1 MKKIITGACVAMLL
15 AAPVAAYA
23 ATDETPAM
31 TATVTSAQSMS
42 RQTSSEVN
50 VSGTWETERLTVGQ
64 SFTVTSVD
72 GGFKWNASFPFTL
85 DDGSQIGECTANEAT
100 LTCSVTTIPD
110 AYVNKKDVKGTW
122 WARARLQDAAVGTT
136 EGKISLNGE
145 VVKTLVWGDKDATG
159 VCSND
164 CSGPAHYEYAAPENL
179 KFGWTNSNGT
189 VGWGIKL
196 IVEPGTEYTVK
207 DFDTKL
213 NTDVKCAKSGTW
225 DPKTTAFI
233 TAIPVDANTIKFTA
247 PEGAKVCMV
256 YPPEQVR
263 IPDGQTSVTNHA
275 EVNGVKLEATATV
288 KANGGADGDGTAMT
302 NQKPSPVPTPDVNMP
317 TTAPA
322 PSPKPKP
329 KPSEKPQSDPTPAP
343 VETTPVP
350 VPSVSPSAPAPVEK
364 PQGAQGGTQG
374 NLAKT
379 GAAPSGLIGTGILV
393 VGGVALAVARY
404 KRR

>member
-1 MKKIITGACVAMLL
+1 MKKIIAAAAGVAMLV

-23 ATDETPAM
+23 ATDTTPAM

-64 SFTVTSVD
+64 SFTVASVD

-85 DDGSQIGECTANEAT
+85 DDGSQIGECTANETT
-100 LTCSVTTIPD
+100 LTCKVSVVPA
-110 AYVNKKDVKGTW
+110 AYVNKKDVKGAW

-145 VVKTLVWGDKDATG
+145 VIKTLVWGDKDATG

-164 CSGPAHYEYAAPENL
+164 CSGPAHYEYATPENL

-189 VGWGIKL
+189 VGWGIKF

-213 NTDVKCAKSGTW
+213 NTDVKCAKSPTW

-263 IPDGQTSVTNHA
+263 VPDGQTSVTNRA

-302 NQKPSPVPTPDVNMP
+302 TPTP
-317 TTAPA
+317 APV
-322 PSPKPKP
+322 PSPKP
-329 KPSEKPQSDPTPAP
+329 SDKPQSDPTPAP

-350 VPSVSPSAPAPVEK
+350 VPSVSPSTSPSAPAPVEK

-374 NLAKT
+374 KLAKT
-379 GAAPSGLIGTGILV
+379 GAMPVGLIGTGILV
-393 VGGVALAVARY
+393 AGGVALAVARY

>member
-1 MKKIITGACVAMLL
+1 MKKIITAVAGVGMLV
-15 AAPVAAYA
+15 AAPVAGYA
-23 ATDETPAM
+23 VGDTM

-64 SFTVTSVD
+64 SFTVASVD

-100 LTCSVTTIPD
+100 LTCKVTEVPA
-110 AYVNKKDVKGTW
+110 AYADKKDVKGTW

-159 VCSND
+159 KCSND
-164 CSGPAHYEYAAPENL
+164 CRGPAHYEYADPSNV
-179 KFGWTNSNGT
+179 KFGWTNANGT
-189 VGWGIKL
+189 VGWGIKF
-196 IVEPGTEYTVK
+196 IAEGGTEYTVK
-207 DFDTKL
+207 DFDTAL
-213 NTDVKCAKSGTW
+213 NTGVKCAKGATW
-225 DPKTTAFI
+225 DPNTTVFI
-233 TAIPVDANTIKFTA
+233 SAIQVDKNTIKFTA
-247 PEGAKVCMV
+247 PDDVEVCMV

-263 IPDGQTSVTNHA
+263 IPEGQTSVTNHA

-288 KANGGADGDGTAMT
+288 KANGGADGDGTTMT
-302 NQKPSPVPTPDVNMP
+302 KPEPSPVPTPDVSMP
-317 TTAPA
+317 TPA
-322 PSPKPKP
+322 PVPSP
-329 KPSEKPQSDPTPAP
+329 EPQSDPTPAP

-364 PQGAQGGTQG
+364 PHGAQGGTQG
-374 NLAKT
+374 KLAKT
-379 GAAPSGLIGTGILV
+379 GATPAGLIGTGILV
-393 VGGVALAVARY
+393 AGGVALAVARY

>member
-1 MKKIITGACVAMLL
+1 MKKIITAATGAAMLVV
-15 AAPVAAYA
+15 APVAAYA
-23 ATDETPAM
+23 TTDETAPM

-64 SFTVTSVD
+64 SFTVASVD

-85 DDGSQIGECTANEAT
+85 DDGSQIGECAANEAT
-100 LTCSVTTIPD
+100 LTCKVTTIPD
-110 AYVNKKDVKGTW
+110 AYANKKDVKGTW
-122 WARARLQDAAVGTT
+122 WARARLQDAAVGTN

-159 VCSND
+159 KCSND
-164 CSGPAHYEYAAPENL
+164 CSGPAHYEYATPENL

-189 VGWGIKL
+189 VGWGIKF
-196 IVEPGTEYTVK
+196 IVEPGTEYSVK
-207 DFDTKL
+207 DFDTRL
-213 NTDVKCAKSGTW
+213 NTNVKCAKSGTW

-233 TAIPVDANTIKFTA
+233 SAISVDANTIKFTA

-263 IPDGQTSVTNHA
+263 VPDGQTSVTNRA

-288 KANGGADGDGTAMT
+288 KANGGADGDGTTMT
-302 NQKPSPVPTPDVNMP
+302 KPKPSPVPTP
-317 TTAPA
+317 APV
-322 PSPKPKP
+322 PSP
-329 KPSEKPQSDPTPAP
+329 SDKPQSDPTPAP

-350 VPSVSPSAPAPVEK
+350 VPSTSPSAPAPVEK

-374 NLAKT
+374 KLAKT
-379 GAAPSGLIGTGILV
+379 GATPAGLIGTGILV
-393 VGGVALAVARY
+393 AGGAALAVARY

>member
-1 MKKIITGACVAMLL
+1 MKKIIAAAAGVAMLV

-23 ATDETPAM
+23 ATDTTPAM

-64 SFTVTSVD
+64 SFTVASVD

-85 DDGSQIGECTANEAT
+85 DDGSQIGECTANETT
-100 LTCSVTTIPD
+100 LTCKVSVVPA

-136 EGKISLNGE
+136 KGKISLNGE
-145 VVKTLVWGDKDATG
+145 VIKTIVWGDKDATG

-164 CSGPAHYEYAAPENL
+164 CSGPAHYEYATPENL

-189 VGWGIKL
+189 VGWGIKF

-207 DFDTKL
+207 DLDTKL

-233 TAIPVDANTIKFTA
+233 AAIPVDANTIKFTA

-263 IPDGQTSVTNHA
+263 VPDGQTSVTNHA

-302 NQKPSPVPTPDVNMP
+302 KPKPSPVPTPDVNMP
-317 TTAPA
+317 TSAPV

-329 KPSEKPQSDPTPAP
+329 SDKPQSDVTPAP
-343 VETTPVP
+343 VETTLVP

-374 NLAKT
+374 KLAKT
-379 GAAPSGLIGTGILV
+379 GATPAGLIGTGILV
-393 VGGVALAVARY
+393 AGGVVLAVARY

>member
-1 MKKIITGACVAMLL
+1 MKKIITAAAGVAMLV

-23 ATDETPAM
+23 ANDTM

-50 VSGTWETERLTVGQ
+50 VSGTWETERLAIGQ
-64 SFTVTSVD
+64 SFTVASVD

-100 LTCSVTTIPD
+100 LTCKVTTIPD

-145 VVKTLVWGDKDATG
+145 VVRTLIWGDKDATG
-159 VCSND
+159 KCSND
-164 CSGPAHYEYAAPENL
+164 CSGPVHYEYATPENL

-189 VGWGIKL
+189 VGWGIKF

-207 DFDTKL
+207 DADTNL
-213 NTDVKCAKSGTW
+213 NTDVKCAKSPTW
-225 DPKTTAFI
+225 DPQTTAFI
-233 TAIPVDANTIKFTA
+233 TAIQVDANTIKFSA

-263 IPDGQTSVTNHA
+263 VPDGQTSVTNHA

-288 KANGGADGDGTAMT
+288 KANGGADGDGTTMT
-302 NQKPSPVPTPDVNMP
+302 KPKPSPVPTPDVSMP
-317 TTAPA
+317 TPAPV
-322 PSPKPKP
+322 PSPKP
-329 KPSEKPQSDPTPAP
+329 SDKPQSDSTPAP

-374 NLAKT
+374 KLAKT
-379 GAAPSGLIGTGILV
+379 GAVPAGLIGTGILV
-393 VGGVALAVARY
+393 AGGVALAVARY

>member
-1 MKKIITGACVAMLL
+1 MKKITAAAAGVAMLV

-23 ATDETPAM
+23 ATDTTPAM

-64 SFTVTSVD
+64 SFTVVSVD

-85 DDGSQIGECTANEAT
+85 DDGSQIGECTANETT
-100 LTCSVTTIPD
+100 LTCKVSVVPA

-159 VCSND
+159 KCSND
-164 CSGPAHYEYAAPENL
+164 CFGPAHYEYASPENL
-179 KFGWTNSNGT
+179 KFGWTNANGT
-189 VGWGIKL
+189 VGWGIKF
-196 IVEPGTEYTVK
+196 IVEPGVEYTVK
-207 DFDTKL
+207 DLDTKL
-213 NTDVKCAKSGTW
+213 TTDVKCTEAPTW

-233 TAIPVDANTIKFTA
+233 TAIAVDANTIKFTA
-247 PEGAKVCMV
+247 PEGAEVCMV

-263 IPDGQTSVTNHA
+263 VPDGQTSVTNHA

-302 NQKPSPVPTPDVNMP
+302 NPVPTPDVSAP
-317 TTAPA
+317 SPA
-322 PSPKPKP
+322 PS
-329 KPSEKPQSDPTPAP
+329 SDKPQSDPTPAP

-374 NLAKT
+374 KLAKT
-379 GAAPSGLIGTGILV
+379 GAVPAGLIGTGILV
-393 VGGVALAVARY
+393 AGGVALAVARY

>member
-1 MKKIITGACVAMLL
+1 MKKIITAVAGVGMLV

-23 ATDETPAM
+23 DNDTM

-64 SFTVTSVD
+64 SFTVASVD

-100 LTCSVTTIPD
+100 LTCMVTTIPD

-164 CSGPAHYEYAAPENL
+164 CSGPAHYEYATPENL

-189 VGWGIKL
+189 VGWGIKF

-207 DFDTKL
+207 DFDTRL
-213 NTDVKCAKSGTW
+213 NADVKCAKSGTW

-233 TAIPVDANTIKFTA
+233 SAIQVDANTIKFTA

-263 IPDGQTSVTNHA
+263 VPDGQTSVTNHA

-302 NQKPSPVPTPDVNMP
+302 NPVPTPDVSAP
-317 TTAPA
+317 SPAPA
-322 PSPKPKP
+322 PSPEP
-329 KPSEKPQSDPTPAP
+329 KPSDKPQSDPTPAP

-350 VPSVSPSAPAPVEK
+350 VPSVSPSTPAPVEK

-374 NLAKT
+374 KLAKT
-379 GAAPSGLIGTGILV
+379 GATPAGLIGTGILV
-393 VGGVALAVARY
+393 AGGVALAVARY

>member
-1 MKKIITGACVAMLL
+1 MKKIITAAAAGVAMLV
-15 AAPVAAYA
+15 AAPVAACA
-23 ATDETPAM
+23 GSDTM
-31 TATVTSAQSMS
+31 TAAVTSAQSMS

-64 SFTVTSVD
+64 SFTVASVD

-100 LTCSVTTIPD
+100 LTCKVTTIPD
-110 AYVNKKDVKGTW
+110 AYANKKDVKGTW

-145 VVKTLVWGDKDATG
+145 VVRTLVWGDKDGTG
-159 VCSND
+159 KCSND
-164 CSGPAHYEYAAPENL
+164 CYRPAHYEYASPENL

-189 VGWGIKL
+189 VGWGIKF

-207 DFDTKL
+207 DFDTRL
-213 NTDVKCAKSGTW
+213 NTDVKCTESPTW
-225 DPKTTAFI
+225 DPKTTVFI

-247 PEGAKVCMV
+247 PEGAEVCMV

-263 IPDGQTSVTNHA
+263 VPDGQTSVTNHA

-288 KANGGADGDGTAMT
+288 KANGGADGDGTTMT
-302 NQKPSPVPTPDVNMP
+302 KPEPTPDVSMP
-317 TTAPA
+317 THAPV

-329 KPSEKPQSDPTPAP
+329 SDKPQSDPTPAPAP

-374 NLAKT
+374 KLAKT
-379 GAAPSGLIGTGILV
+379 GATPAGLIGTGILAA
-393 VGGVALAVARY
+393 GGVALAVARY

>member
-1 MKKIITGACVAMLL
+1 MKKIIAAVAGVGMLV

-23 ATDETPAM
+23 DNDTM

-64 SFTVTSVD
+64 QFTVASVD
-72 GGFKWNASFPFTL
+72 GRFKWNTSFPFTL

-100 LTCSVTTIPD
+100 LTCKVTTIPD
-110 AYVNKKDVKGTW
+110 AYANKKDMKGTW
-122 WARARLQDAAVGTT
+122 WARARLQDKAVGTT

-159 VCSND
+159 KCSND
-164 CSGPAHYEYAAPENL
+164 CFGPAHYEYASPENL
-179 KFGWTNSNGT
+179 KFGWTNANGT
-189 VGWGIKL
+189 VGWGIKF
-196 IVEPGTEYTVK
+196 IVEPGVEYTVK
-207 DFDTKL
+207 DLDTKL
-213 NTDVKCAKSGTW
+213 TTDVKCTEAPTW

-233 TAIPVDANTIKFTA
+233 TAIAVDANTIKFTA
-247 PEGAKVCMV
+247 PEGAEVCMV

-263 IPDGQTSVTNHA
+263 VPDGQTSVTNHA

-302 NQKPSPVPTPDVNMP
+302 NPEPTPDVSAP
-317 TTAPA
+317 SPAPA
-322 PSPKPKP
+322 PSPEP
-329 KPSEKPQSDPTPAP
+329 KPSDKPQSDPTPAP

-374 NLAKT
+374 KLAKT
-379 GAAPSGLIGTGILV
+379 GATPAGLIGTGILV
-393 VGGVALAVARY
+393 AGGVALAVARY

>member
-1 MKKIITGACVAMLL
+1 MKKIITAAAAAGVAMLI

-23 ATDETPAM
+23 VGDTM
-31 TATVTSAQSMS
+31 TATVTLAQSMS

-64 SFTVTSVD
+64 SFTVASVD

-100 LTCSVTTIPD
+100 LTCKVTEVPD
-110 AYVNKKDVKGTW
+110 AYVNKKNVEGSW

-145 VVKTLVWGDKDATG
+145 VVKTLVWGDKDGTG
-159 VCSND
+159 ECSND
-164 CSGPAHYEYAAPENL
+164 CSGPAHYEYATPENL

-189 VGWGIKL
+189 VGWGIKF

-207 DFDTKL
+207 DFDTHL
-213 NTDVKCAKSGTW
+213 NTDVKCSKSPTW

-233 TAIPVDANTIKFTA
+233 TAIVVDTNTIKFTA
-247 PEGAKVCMV
+247 PGGAKVCMV

-263 IPDGQTSVTNHA
+263 VPDGQTSVTNHA

-288 KANGGADGDGTAMT
+288 KANGGTEGDGTTMT
-302 NQKPSPVPTPDVNMP
+302 EPKPSPVPTPDVSMP
-317 TTAPA
+317 TPAPV
-322 PSPKPKP
+322 PSPKP
-329 KPSEKPQSDPTPAP
+329 SDKPQSDPTPSP

-364 PQGAQGGTQG
+364 PQGAQGGMQG
-374 NLAKT
+374 KLAKT
-379 GAAPSGLIGTGILV
+379 GATPAGLIGTGILV
-393 VGGVALAVARY
+393 AGGVALAVARY

>member
-1 MKKIITGACVAMLL
+1 MKKIITAAAGVAMLV
-15 AAPVAAYA
+15 AAPVAACA
-23 ATDETPAM
+23 ATDTTPAM

-64 SFTVTSVD
+64 SFTVASVD

-85 DDGSQIGECTANEAT
+85 DDGSQIGECTANETT
-100 LTCSVTTIPD
+100 LTCKVSVVPA

-145 VVKTLVWGDKDATG
+145 VIKTLVWGDKDATG
-159 VCSND
+159 KCSND
-164 CSGPAHYEYAAPENL
+164 CFGPAHYEYASPENL
-179 KFGWTNSNGT
+179 KFGWTNANGT
-189 VGWGIKL
+189 VGWGIKF
-196 IVEPGTEYTVK
+196 IVEPGVEYTVK
-207 DFDTKL
+207 DLDTKL
-213 NTDVKCAKSGTW
+213 TTDVKCTEAPTW

-233 TAIPVDANTIKFTA
+233 TAIAVDANTIKFTA
-247 PEGAKVCMV
+247 PEGAEVCMV

-263 IPDGQTSVTNHA
+263 VPDGQTSVTNRA

-288 KANGGADGDGTAMT
+288 KANGGADGDGTTMT
-302 NQKPSPVPTPDVNMP
+302 KPTPDVSMP
-317 TTAPA
+317 T
-322 PSPKPKP
+322 PSPKP
-329 KPSEKPQSDPTPAP
+329 SDKPQSDPTPAP

-374 NLAKT
+374 KLAKT
-379 GAAPSGLIGTGILV
+379 GAMPAGLIGTGILV
-393 VGGVALAVARY
+393 AGGVVLAVARY

>member
-1 MKKIITGACVAMLL
+1 MKKIITAVAGVGMLV

-23 ATDETPAM
+23 ANDTM

-50 VSGTWETERLTVGQ
+50 VSGTWETERLAVGQ
-64 SFTVTSVD
+64 SFTVASVD

-85 DDGSQIGECTANEAT
+85 DDGSQIGDCTANEAT
-100 LTCSVTTIPD
+100 LTCKVTTIPD

-145 VVKTLVWGDKDATG
+145 VVRTLVWGDKDATG

-164 CSGPAHYEYAAPENL
+164 CSGPAHYEYATPENL

-189 VGWGIKL
+189 VGWGIKF
-196 IVEPGTEYTVK
+196 IVEPGTQYTVK
-207 DFDTKL
+207 DADTKL
-213 NTDVKCAKSGTW
+213 NTDVKCAKSPTW

-233 TAIPVDANTIKFTA
+233 TAIAVDANTIKFTA

-263 IPDGQTSVTNHA
+263 VPDGQTSVTNHA

-288 KANGGADGDGTAMT
+288 KANGGADGDGTTMT
-302 NQKPSPVPTPDVNMP
+302 KPEPEPSPVPTPAP
-317 TTAPA
+317 T
-322 PSPKPKP
+322 PSPE
-329 KPSEKPQSDPTPAP
+329 PSDKPQSDPTPAP

-350 VPSVSPSAPAPVEK
+350 VPSAPAPVEK

-374 NLAKT
+374 KLAKT
-379 GAAPSGLIGTGILV
+379 GATPAGLIGTGILV
-393 VGGVALAVARY
+393 AGGVALAVARY

>member
-1 MKKIITGACVAMLL
+1 MKKIIAAAAGVAMLV

-23 ATDETPAM
+23 ATDTTPAM

-64 SFTVTSVD
+64 SFTVASVD

-85 DDGSQIGECTANEAT
+85 DDGSQIGECTANETT
-100 LTCSVTTIPD
+100 LTCKVSVVPA

-145 VVKTLVWGDKDATG
+145 VIKTLVWGDKDATG

-164 CSGPAHYEYAAPENL
+164 CSGPAHYEYATPENL

-189 VGWGIKL
+189 VGWGIKF

-207 DFDTKL
+207 DLDTKL

-263 IPDGQTSVTNHA
+263 VPDGQTSVINHA

-302 NQKPSPVPTPDVNMP
+302 KPKPSPVPTPDVNMP
-317 TTAPA
+317 TPAPV

-329 KPSEKPQSDPTPAP
+329 SDKPQSDVTPAP
-343 VETTPVP
+343 VETTLVP

-374 NLAKT
+374 KLAKT
-379 GAAPSGLIGTGILV
+379 GATPVGLIGTGILV
-393 VGGVALAVARY
+393 AGGVVLAVARY

>member
-1 MKKIITGACVAMLL
+1 MKKIITAVAGVGMLV

-23 ATDETPAM
+23 ANDTM

-64 SFTVTSVD
+64 SFTVASVD

-100 LTCSVTTIPD
+100 LTCKVTTIPD
-110 AYVNKKDVKGTW
+110 AYVNKKGVKGTW
-122 WARARLQDAAVGTT
+122 WARARLQDAAVGTN

-159 VCSND
+159 KCSND
-164 CSGPAHYEYAAPENL
+164 CLGPAHYEYADPSNV
-179 KFGWTNSNGT
+179 KFGWTNANGT
-189 VGWGIKL
+189 VGWGIKF
-196 IVEPGTEYTVK
+196 IAEGANEYVVK
-207 DFDTKL
+207 DFDTAL
-213 NTDVKCAKSGTW
+213 GTDVKCTKGATW
-225 DPKTTAFI
+225 DPNTTVFI
-233 TAIPVDANTIKFTA
+233 SAIQVDKNTIKFTA
-247 PEGAKVCMV
+247 PDDVEVCMV
-256 YPPEQVR
+256 YPPEQMR
-263 IPDGQTSVTNHA
+263 IPEGQTSVTNHA

-288 KANGGADGDGTAMT
+288 KANGGADGDGTVAPE
-302 NQKPSPVPTPDVNMP
+302 PSPVPTPDVSMA
-317 TTAPA
+317 TPA
-322 PSPKPKP
+322 PVPSPT
-329 KPSEKPQSDPTPAP
+329 PQSDPAPAP

-364 PQGAQGGTQG
+364 PRGTQGGTQG
-374 NLAKT
+374 KLAKT
-379 GAAPSGLIGTGILV
+379 GATPAGLIGTGILV
-393 VGGVALAVARY
+393 AGGVALAVARY

>member
-1 MKKIITGACVAMLL
+1 MKKIITAATGVVMLA

-23 ATDETPAM
+23 ADDTM

-64 SFTVTSVD
+64 SFTVASVD

-85 DDGSQIGECTANEAT
+85 DDGSQIGECTANETT
-100 LTCSVTTIPD
+100 LTCKVTEVPA
-110 AYVNKKDVKGTW
+110 AYADKKDVKGAW

-136 EGKISLNGE
+136 EGKISLNGK
-145 VVKTLVWGDKDATG
+145 VVRTLVWGDKDATG
-159 VCSND
+159 KCSND
-164 CSGPAHYEYAAPENL
+164 CLGPAHYEYASPENL
-179 KFGWTNSNGT
+179 KFGWTNANGT
-189 VGWGIKL
+189 VGWGIKF

-207 DFDTKL
+207 DFDTRL
-213 NTDVKCAKSGTW
+213 NTDVKCAEAPTW

-247 PEGAKVCMV
+247 PEGAEVCMV

-263 IPDGQTSVTNHA
+263 VPEGQTSVTNHA

-288 KANGGADGDGTAMT
+288 KANGGADGDGATMT
-302 NQKPSPVPTPDVNMP
+302 
-317 TTAPA
+317 
-322 PSPKPKP
+322 
-329 KPSEKPQSDPTPAP
+329 EPTPAP
-343 VETTPVP
+343 VPSPEPSDEPQSDSTPTPLETTPVP

-364 PQGAQGGTQG
+364 PHGTQGGTQG
-374 NLAKT
+374 KLAKT
-379 GAAPSGLIGTGILV
+379 GATSAGLIGTGILV
-393 VGGVALAVARY
+393 AGGVALAVACY

>member
-1 MKKIITGACVAMLL
+1 MKKIITATAGVAMLV

-23 ATDETPAM
+23 ANDTM

-50 VSGTWETERLTVGQ
+50 VSGTWETERLTIGQ
-64 SFTVTSVD
+64 SFTVASVD

-100 LTCSVTTIPD
+100 LTCKVTTIPD

-145 VVKTLVWGDKDATG
+145 VVRTLVWGDKDATG

-164 CSGPAHYEYAAPENL
+164 CSGPAHYEYATPENL

-189 VGWGIKL
+189 VGWGIKF
-196 IVEPGTEYTVK
+196 IVEPGTQYTVK
-207 DFDTKL
+207 DADTKL
-213 NTDVKCAKSGTW
+213 NTDVKCAKSPTW

-233 TAIPVDANTIKFTA
+233 TATAVDANTIKFTA

-263 IPDGQTSVTNHA
+263 VPDGQTSVTNHA

-302 NQKPSPVPTPDVNMP
+302 KPKPSPVPTPDVSMP
-317 TTAPA
+317 TPA
-322 PSPKPKP
+322 PVPSPEP
-329 KPSEKPQSDPTPAP
+329 KPSDKPQSDPTPAP

-350 VPSVSPSAPAPVEK
+350 VPSVSPSAPAPVKK
-364 PQGAQGGTQG
+364 PQGAQGK
-374 NLAKT
+374 LAKT
-379 GAAPSGLIGTGILV
+379 GATPAGLIGTGILV
-393 VGGVALAVARY
+393 AGSVTLAVARY

>member
-1 MKKIITGACVAMLL
+1 MKKIITAAAGVAMLV

-23 ATDETPAM
+23 DNDTM

-64 SFTVTSVD
+64 SFTIASVD

-85 DDGSQIGECTANEAT
+85 DDGSQIGECTANEVT
-100 LTCSVTTIPD
+100 LTCKVTTIPD

-145 VVKTLVWGDKDATG
+145 VVRTLVWGDKDATG

-164 CSGPAHYEYAAPENL
+164 CSGPAHYEYATPENL

-189 VGWGIKL
+189 VGWGIKF

-213 NTDVKCAKSGTW
+213 NTDVKCAKSPTW
-225 DPKTTAFI
+225 DPQTTAFI
-233 TAIPVDANTIKFTA
+233 TAIAVDTNTIKFTA

-263 IPDGQTSVTNHA
+263 VPDGQTSVTNHA

-302 NQKPSPVPTPDVNMP
+302 NPVPTPDVS
-317 TTAPA
+317 A
-322 PSPKPKP
+322 PSPAPTPSPEP
-329 KPSEKPQSDPTPAP
+329 KPSDKPQSDPTPAP

-374 NLAKT
+374 KLAKT
-379 GAAPSGLIGTGILV
+379 GATPAGLIGTGILV
-393 VGGVALAVARY
+393 AGGVALAVARY

>member
-1 MKKIITGACVAMLL
+1 MKKIITAVAGVGMLV
-15 AAPVAAYA
+15 AAPVAAYG
-23 ATDETPAM
+23 ATDEAPSM

-64 SFTVTSVD
+64 SFTVASVD

-100 LTCSVTTIPD
+100 LTCKVTTIPD

-122 WARARLQDAAVGTT
+122 WARARLQDKAVGTN

-145 VVKTLVWGDKDATG
+145 VVRTLVWGDKDATG

-164 CSGPAHYEYAAPENL
+164 CSGPAHYEYATPENL

-189 VGWGIKL
+189 VGWGIKF

-207 DFDTKL
+207 DFDTRL
-213 NTDVKCAKSGTW
+213 NTDVKCAKSPTW
-225 DPKTTAFI
+225 DPKTTVFI

-263 IPDGQTSVTNHA
+263 VPDGQTSVTNHA

-288 KANGGADGDGTAMT
+288 KASGGADGDGTTMT
-302 NQKPSPVPTPDVNMP
+302 KPEPSPVPTPDVSMP
-317 TTAPA
+317 TPTLV
-322 PSPKPKP
+322 PSPKP
-329 KPSEKPQSDPTPAP
+329 SDEPQSDPTPVP

-374 NLAKT
+374 KLAKT
-379 GAAPSGLIGTGILV
+379 GAAPAGLIGTGILV
-393 VGGVALAVARY
+393 AGGIALAVARY

>member
-1 MKKIITGACVAMLL
+1 MKKIITAVAGVGMLV

-23 ATDETPAM
+23 DNDTM

-64 SFTVTSVD
+64 QFTVASVD

-100 LTCSVTTIPD
+100 LTCKVTTIPD
-110 AYVNKKDVKGTW
+110 TYANKKDVKGTW
-122 WARARLQDAAVGTT
+122 WARARLQDKAVGTT

-145 VVKTLVWGDKDATG
+145 VVRTLVWGDKDATG

-164 CSGPAHYEYAAPENL
+164 CSGPAHYEYATPENL
-179 KFGWTNSNGT
+179 KFGWTNANGT
-189 VGWGIKL
+189 VGWGIKF

-207 DFDTKL
+207 DLDTKL

-225 DPKTTAFI
+225 DPKTTALI

-263 IPDGQTSVTNHA
+263 VPDGQTSVTNHA

-302 NQKPSPVPTPDVNMP
+302 NPEPSPVPTPDVSAP
-317 TTAPA
+317 SPAPA
-322 PSPKPKP
+322 PSPEP
-329 KPSEKPQSDPTPAP
+329 KPSDKPQSDPTPAP

-374 NLAKT
+374 KLAKT
-379 GAAPSGLIGTGILV
+379 GATPAGLIGTGILV
-393 VGGVALAVARY
+393 AGGVVLAVARY

>member
-1 MKKIITGACVAMLL
+1 MKKIITAVAGVGMLV

-23 ATDETPAM
+23 VGDTM

-42 RQTSSEVN
+42 RQISSEVN

-64 SFTVTSVD
+64 SFTVASVD

-85 DDGSQIGECTANEAT
+85 DDGSQIGECNANEAT
-100 LTCSVTTIPD
+100 LTCKVTTIPD

-122 WARARLQDAAVGTT
+122 WARARLQDAAIGTN

-159 VCSND
+159 KCSND
-164 CSGPAHYEYAAPENL
+164 CLGPAHYEYADPSNV
-179 KFGWTNSNGT
+179 KFGWTNANGT
-189 VGWGIKL
+189 VGWGIKF
-196 IVEPGTEYTVK
+196 IAEGANEYVVK
-207 DFDTKL
+207 DFDTAL
-213 NTDVKCAKSGTW
+213 GTDVKCAKGATW
-225 DPKTTAFI
+225 DPNTTVFI
-233 TAIPVDANTIKFTA
+233 SAIQVDKNTIKFTA
-247 PEGAKVCMV
+247 PDDVEVCMV
-256 YPPEQVR
+256 YPPEQMR
-263 IPDGQTSVTNHA
+263 IPEGQTSVTNHA

-302 NQKPSPVPTPDVNMP
+302 KPKPSPVPTPDVNMP
-317 TTAPA
+317 TPA
-322 PSPKPKP
+322 PV
-329 KPSEKPQSDPTPAP
+329 PSDKPQSDPTPAP
-343 VETTPVP
+343 IETTPVP

-374 NLAKT
+374 KLAKT
-379 GAAPSGLIGTGILV
+379 GATPAAMIGTGILV
-393 VGGVALAVARY
+393 AGGVALAVARY

>member
-1 MKKIITGACVAMLL
+1 
-15 AAPVAAYA
+15 
-23 ATDETPAM
+23 
-31 TATVTSAQSMS
+31 MS

-64 SFTVTSVD
+64 SFTVASVD

-100 LTCSVTTIPD
+100 LTCKVTEVPA
-110 AYVNKKDVKGTW
+110 AYADKRDVKGTW

-159 VCSND
+159 KCSND
-164 CSGPAHYEYAAPENL
+164 CLGPAHYEYADPSNV
-179 KFGWTNSNGT
+179 KFGWTNANGT
-189 VGWGIKL
+189 VGWGIKF
-196 IVEPGTEYTVK
+196 IAEGANEYVVK
-207 DFDTKL
+207 DFDTTL
-213 NTDVKCAKSGTW
+213 NTTVKCAKGATW
-225 DPKTTAFI
+225 DPNTTVFI
-233 TAIPVDANTIKFTA
+233 SAIQVDANTIKFTA
-247 PEGAKVCMV
+247 PDDVEVCMV
-256 YPPEQVR
+256 YPHEQMR
-263 IPDGQTSVTNHA
+263 IPEGQTSVTNHA

-288 KANGGADGDGTAMT
+288 KASGGADGDGTTMT
-302 NQKPSPVPTPDVNMP
+302 KPEPSPVPTPDVSMP
-317 TTAPA
+317 TPA
-322 PSPKPKP
+322 PVPSPE
-329 KPSEKPQSDPTPAP
+329 PSDKPQSDSTPAP

-374 NLAKT
+374 KLAKT
-379 GAAPSGLIGTGILV
+379 GAAPAGLIGTGILV
-393 VGGVALAVARY
+393 AGGVALAVARY

>member
-1 MKKIITGACVAMLL
+1 MKKIIAAVAGVGMLV

-23 ATDETPAM
+23 AEDTM

-64 SFTVTSVD
+64 SFTVASVD

-100 LTCSVTTIPD
+100 LTCKVTTIPD

-145 VVKTLVWGDKDATG
+145 VVRTLVWGDKDATG
-159 VCSND
+159 KCSND
-164 CSGPAHYEYAAPENL
+164 CRGPAHYEYAEPGNV
-179 KFGWTNSNGT
+179 KFGWTNANGT
-189 VGWGIKL
+189 VGWGIKF
-196 IVEPGTEYTVK
+196 IAEGGTEYTVK
-207 DFDTKL
+207 DFDTAL
-213 NTDVKCAKSGTW
+213 NTDVKCAKGATW
-225 DPKTTAFI
+225 DPNTTVFI
-233 TAIPVDANTIKFTA
+233 SAIQVDKNTIKFTA
-247 PEGAKVCMV
+247 PDDVEVCMV

-263 IPDGQTSVTNHA
+263 VPDGQTSVTNHA

-288 KANGGADGDGTAMT
+288 KANGGADGDGTTMT
-302 NQKPSPVPTPDVNMP
+302 KPEPSPVPTPDVSTP
-317 TTAPA
+317 TPA
-322 PSPKPKP
+322 PVPSPSDNPQ
-329 KPSEKPQSDPTPAP
+329 SDKPQSDPTPAP

-364 PQGAQGGTQG
+364 PQGTQGGTQG
-374 NLAKT
+374 KLAKT
-379 GAAPSGLIGTGILV
+379 GATPAGLIGTGILV
-393 VGGVALAVARY
+393 AGGVALAVARY

>member
-1 MKKIITGACVAMLL
+1 MKKIITAAAGVAMLV

-23 ATDETPAM
+23 ANDTM

-64 SFTVTSVD
+64 SFTVASVD

-100 LTCSVTTIPD
+100 LTCKVTTIPD
-110 AYVNKKDVKGTW
+110 AYANKKDVKGTW

-145 VVKTLVWGDKDATG
+145 VVRTLVWGDKDATG
-159 VCSND
+159 KCSND
-164 CSGPAHYEYAAPENL
+164 CSGPAHYEYASPENL
-179 KFGWTNSNGT
+179 KFGWTNANGT
-189 VGWGIKL
+189 VGWGIKF

-207 DFDTKL
+207 DFDTRL
-213 NTDVKCAKSGTW
+213 NTDVKCTESPTW

-247 PEGAKVCMV
+247 PEGAEVCMV

-263 IPDGQTSVTNHA
+263 VPDGQTSVTNHA

-302 NQKPSPVPTPDVNMP
+302 NPEPSPVPTPDVS
-317 TTAPA
+317 A
-322 PSPKPKP
+322 PSPAPVPSPEP
-329 KPSEKPQSDPTPAP
+329 KPSDKPQYDPTPAP

-374 NLAKT
+374 KLAKT
-379 GAAPSGLIGTGILV
+379 GATPAGLIGTGILV
-393 VGGVALAVARY
+393 AGGVALAVARY

>member
-1 MKKIITGACVAMLL
+1 MKKIITAVAGVGMLV

-23 ATDETPAM
+23 ATDEAPAM
-31 TATVTSAQSMS
+31 TATVLLAQSMS

-64 SFTVTSVD
+64 SFTVASVD

-100 LTCSVTTIPD
+100 LTCKVTEVPA
-110 AYVNKKDVKGTW
+110 AYANKKDVEGSW

-159 VCSND
+159 KCSND
-164 CSGPAHYEYAAPENL
+164 CSGPAHYEYATPENL

-189 VGWGIKL
+189 VGWGIKF
-196 IVEPGTEYTVK
+196 IVESGTEYTVK
-207 DFDTKL
+207 DFDTHL
-213 NTDVKCAKSGTW
+213 NTDVKCTKSPTW

-233 TAIPVDANTIKFTA
+233 AAIPVDANTIKFTA

-263 IPDGQTSVTNHA
+263 VPDGQTSVTNHA

-288 KANGGADGDGTAMT
+288 KANGGADGDGTTMT
-302 NQKPSPVPTPDVNMP
+302 KPEPSPVPTP
-317 TTAPA
+317 APV
-322 PSPKPKP
+322 PSPE
-329 KPSEKPQSDPTPAP
+329 PSDKPQSDPTPAP

-374 NLAKT
+374 KLAKT
-379 GAAPSGLIGTGILV
+379 GAAPAGLIGTGILV
-393 VGGVALAVARY
+393 AGGVALAVTRY

>member
-1 MKKIITGACVAMLL
+1 MKKIITAAAGVAMLV

-23 ATDETPAM
+23 ADDTM

-50 VSGTWETERLTVGQ
+50 VSGTWETERLTIGQ
-64 SFTVTSVD
+64 SFTVASVD

-100 LTCSVTTIPD
+100 LTCKVTTIPD

-145 VVKTLVWGDKDATG
+145 VVRTLVWGDKDATG

-164 CSGPAHYEYAAPENL
+164 CSGPAHYEYATPENL

-189 VGWGIKL
+189 VGWGIKF

-213 NTDVKCAKSGTW
+213 NTDVKCAKSPTW
-225 DPKTTAFI
+225 DPQTTAFI
-233 TAIPVDANTIKFTA
+233 TGIAVDTNTIKFTA

-263 IPDGQTSVTNHA
+263 VPDGQTSVTNHA

-288 KANGGADGDGTAMT
+288 KANGGADGDGTTMT
-302 NQKPSPVPTPDVNMP
+302 NPEPSPVPTP
-317 TTAPA
+317 APV
-322 PSPKPKP
+322 PSPE
-329 KPSEKPQSDPTPAP
+329 PSDKPQSDPTPAP

-374 NLAKT
+374 KLAKT
-379 GAAPSGLIGTGILV
+379 GATPAGLIGTGILV
-393 VGGVALAVARY
+393 AGGVTLAVARY

>member
-1 MKKIITGACVAMLL
+1 MKKIITATAGVAMLV

-23 ATDETPAM
+23 ANDTM

-64 SFTVTSVD
+64 SFTVASVD

-100 LTCSVTTIPD
+100 LTCKVTEVPD

-122 WARARLQDAAVGTT
+122 WARARLQDAAVGTN

-145 VVKTLVWGDKDATG
+145 VVRNLVWGDKDATG
-159 VCSND
+159 KCSND
-164 CSGPAHYEYAAPENL
+164 CSGPVHYEYATPENL
-179 KFGWTNSNGT
+179 KFGWTNSNST
-189 VGWGIKL
+189 VGWGIKF

-207 DFDTKL
+207 DADTKL
-213 NTDVKCAKSGTW
+213 NTDVKCAKSPTW

-233 TAIPVDANTIKFTA
+233 TAIPVDGNTIKFTA

-263 IPDGQTSVTNHA
+263 VPDGQTSVTNHA

-288 KANGGADGDGTAMT
+288 KANGGADGDGTTMT
-302 NQKPSPVPTPDVNMP
+302 NPKPSPVPTPDVNMP
-317 TTAPA
+317 TPA
-322 PSPKPKP
+322 LVPSPKPKP
-329 KPSEKPQSDPTPAP
+329 SDKPQSDPTPAP

-350 VPSVSPSAPAPVEK
+350 VPSVSPSAPAPVGK

-374 NLAKT
+374 KLAKT
-379 GAAPSGLIGTGILV
+379 GAMPAGLVGTGILV
-393 VGGVALAVARY
+393 AGGVALAVARY

>member
-1 MKKIITGACVAMLL
+1 MKKIIATAAGVAMLV

-23 ATDETPAM
+23 ATDM
-31 TATVTSAQSMS
+31 TVTVTSAQSMS

-64 SFTVTSVD
+64 SFTVASVD

-85 DDGSQIGECTANEAT
+85 DDGSQIGECTANETT
-100 LTCSVTTIPD
+100 LTCKVSVVPD

-145 VVKTLVWGDKDATG
+145 VIKTLVWGDKDGTG

-164 CSGPAHYEYAAPENL
+164 CSGPAHYEYATPENQ

-189 VGWGIKL
+189 VGWGIKF

-207 DFDTKL
+207 DLDTKL

-256 YPPEQVR
+256 YPPEPVR
-263 IPDGQTSVTNHA
+263 VPDGDTSVTNHA

-288 KANGGADGDGTAMT
+288 KANGGADGDGTPMT
-302 NQKPSPVPTPDVNMP
+302 TPAPV
-317 TTAPA
+317 

-329 KPSEKPQSDPTPAP
+329 SDKPQSDPTPAP
-343 VETTPVP
+343 VETTLVP

-374 NLAKT
+374 KLAKT
-379 GAAPSGLIGTGILV
+379 GATPAGLIGTGILV
-393 VGGVALAVARY
+393 AGGVVLAVARY

>member
-1 MKKIITGACVAMLL
+1 MKKIITAATGVAMLIG
-15 AAPVAAYA
+15 APVAAYA
-23 ATDETPAM
+23 ANDTM

-50 VSGTWETERLTVGQ
+50 VAGTWETERLTIGQ
-64 SFTVTSVD
+64 AFTVASVD

-100 LTCSVTTIPD
+100 LTCKVTTIPD

-164 CSGPAHYEYAAPENL
+164 CSGPAHYEYATPENL

-189 VGWGIKL
+189 VGWGIKF

-207 DFDTKL
+207 DADTKL
-213 NTDVKCAKSGTW
+213 NTDVKCAKSPTW

-233 TAIPVDANTIKFTA
+233 TAISVDANTIKFTA

-263 IPDGQTSVTNHA
+263 VPDGQTSITNHA
-275 EVNGVKLEATATV
+275 EVNGVKLEATATI

-302 NQKPSPVPTPDVNMP
+302 TPTPAPVPSPN
-317 TTAPA
+317 
-322 PSPKPKP
+322 PSD
-329 KPSEKPQSDPTPAP
+329 KPQSDPTPAP

-364 PQGAQGGTQG
+364 PHGAQGGTQAK
-374 NLAKT
+374 LAKT
-379 GAAPSGLIGTGILV
+379 GAAPAGLIGTGILV
-393 VGGVALAVARY
+393 AGGVALAVARY

>member
-1 MKKIITGACVAMLL
+1 MKKIITAAAGVAMLV

-23 ATDETPAM
+23 ANDTM

-50 VSGTWETERLTVGQ
+50 VSGTWETERLTIGQ
-64 SFTVTSVD
+64 SFTVASVD

-100 LTCSVTTIPD
+100 LTCKVTTIPD

-145 VVKTLVWGDKDATG
+145 VVRTLVWGDKDGTG
-159 VCSND
+159 KCSND
-164 CSGPAHYEYAAPENL
+164 CYRPAHYEYASPENL
-179 KFGWTNSNGT
+179 KFGWTNANGT
-189 VGWGIKL
+189 VGWGIKF

-207 DFDTKL
+207 DFDTRL
-213 NTDVKCAKSGTW
+213 NTDVKCTEAPTW

-233 TAIPVDANTIKFTA
+233 TAIAVDAHTIKFTA
-247 PEGAKVCMV
+247 PEGAEVCMV

-288 KANGGADGDGTAMT
+288 KANGGADGDGTTMT
-302 NQKPSPVPTPDVNMP
+302 KPTPDASMP
-317 TTAPA
+317 TPAPV
-322 PSPKPKP
+322 PSPKL
-329 KPSEKPQSDPTPAP
+329 SDKPQSDPTPAP

-364 PQGAQGGTQG
+364 PQGGTQG
-374 NLAKT
+374 KLAKT
-379 GAAPSGLIGTGILV
+379 GATPAGLIGIGILV
-393 VGGVALAVARY
+393 AGGVALAVARY

>member
-1 MKKIITGACVAMLL
+1 MKKIITAVAGVGMLV

-23 ATDETPAM
+23 DNDTM

-64 SFTVTSVD
+64 QFTVASVD

-100 LTCSVTTIPD
+100 LTCKVTTIPD

-122 WARARLQDAAVGTT
+122 WARARLQDKAVGTT

-159 VCSND
+159 KCSND
-164 CSGPAHYEYAAPENL
+164 CFGPAHYEYASPENL
-179 KFGWTNSNGT
+179 KFGWTNANGT
-189 VGWGIKL
+189 VGWGIKF

-207 DFDTKL
+207 DFDTRL
-213 NTDVKCAKSGTW
+213 NTDVKCTEAPTW

-233 TAIPVDANTIKFTA
+233 TAIAVDANTIKFTA
-247 PEGAKVCMV
+247 PEGAEMCMV

-288 KANGGADGDGTAMT
+288 KANGGADGDGTTMT
-302 NQKPSPVPTPDVNMP
+302 KPEPSPVPTPDVSAP
-317 TTAPA
+317 SPAPA
-322 PSPKPKP
+322 PSPEP
-329 KPSEKPQSDPTPAP
+329 KPSDKPQSDPTPAP

-374 NLAKT
+374 KLAKT
-379 GAAPSGLIGTGILV
+379 GATPAGLISTGILV
-393 VGGVALAVARY
+393 AGGVALAVARY

>member
-1 MKKIITGACVAMLL
+1 MKKIITAVAGVGMLV

-23 ATDETPAM
+23 DNDTM

-50 VSGTWETERLTVGQ
+50 VSGTWETERLTIGQ
-64 SFTVTSVD
+64 AFTVASVD

-85 DDGSQIGECTANEAT
+85 DDGSQIGECAANEAT
-100 LTCSVTTIPD
+100 LTCKVTTIPD
-110 AYVNKKDVKGTW
+110 AYADKKDIKGTW

-145 VVKTLVWGDKDATG
+145 VVRTLVWGDKDATG
-159 VCSND
+159 KCSND
-164 CSGPAHYEYAAPENL
+164 CSGPAHYEYATPENL

-189 VGWGIKL
+189 VGWGIKF

-213 NTDVKCAKSGTW
+213 NTDVKCAKSPTW

-233 TAIPVDANTIKFTA
+233 TAIAVDANTIKFTA
-247 PEGAKVCMV
+247 PEGAEVCMV

-302 NQKPSPVPTPDVNMP
+302 TPTP
-317 TTAPA
+317 APV
-322 PSPKPKP
+322 PSPKP
-329 KPSEKPQSDPTPAP
+329 SDKPQSDPTPAP

-374 NLAKT
+374 KLAKT
-379 GAAPSGLIGTGILV
+379 GAAPAGLIGTGILV
-393 VGGVALAVARY
+393 AGGVALAVARY

>member
-1 MKKIITGACVAMLL
+1 MKKIIAAAAGVAMLV

-23 ATDETPAM
+23 ATDTTPAM

-64 SFTVTSVD
+64 SFTVASVD

-85 DDGSQIGECTANEAT
+85 DDGSQIGECTANETT
-100 LTCSVTTIPD
+100 LTCKVSVVPA

-145 VVKTLVWGDKDATG
+145 VIKTLVWGDKDATG

-164 CSGPAHYEYAAPENL
+164 CSGPAHYEYATPENL

-189 VGWGIKL
+189 VGWGIKF

-207 DFDTKL
+207 DLDTKL

-263 IPDGQTSVTNHA
+263 VPDGQTSVTNHA

-302 NQKPSPVPTPDVNMP
+302 KPKPSPVPTPDVNMP
-317 TTAPA
+317 TPA
-322 PSPKPKP
+322 PVPSPEPE
-329 KPSEKPQSDPTPAP
+329 PSDKPQSDSTPTP

-350 VPSVSPSAPAPVEK
+350 VPSVSPSAPAPVKK

-374 NLAKT
+374 KLAKT
-379 GAAPSGLIGTGILV
+379 GATPAGLIGTGILAA
-393 VGGVALAVARY
+393 GGVFLAVARY

>member
-1 MKKIITGACVAMLL
+1 MKKIITAVAGVGMLV

-23 ATDETPAM
+23 ANDTM

-50 VSGTWETERLTVGQ
+50 VSGTWETERLAVGQ
-64 SFTVTSVD
+64 SFTVASVD

-100 LTCSVTTIPD
+100 LTCKVTTIPD

-164 CSGPAHYEYAAPENL
+164 CSGPAHYEYATPENL

-189 VGWGIKL
+189 VGWGIKF
-196 IVEPGTEYTVK
+196 IVKPGTEYTVK
-207 DFDTKL
+207 DFDTHL
-213 NTDVKCAKSGTW
+213 NTDVKCAKSPTW

-233 TAIPVDANTIKFTA
+233 TAIPVDTNTIKFTA
-247 PEGAKVCMV
+247 PEGTNVCVV

-263 IPDGQTSVTNHA
+263 VPDGQTSATNHA

-288 KANGGADGDGTAMT
+288 KANGGADGDGTTMT
-302 NQKPSPVPTPDVNMP
+302 KPSPVPT
-317 TTAPA
+317 TAPA
-322 PSPKPKP
+322 SAKPEPSD
-329 KPSEKPQSDPTPAP
+329 KPQSDPTPAP

-374 NLAKT
+374 KLAKT
-379 GAAPSGLIGTGILV
+379 GAMPAGLIGTGILV
-393 VGGVALAVARY
+393 AGGVALAVARY

>member
-1 MKKIITGACVAMLL
+1 MKRIITSVAGVAMLV

-23 ATDETPAM
+23 ATDEAPAM

-64 SFTVTSVD
+64 SFTVASVD

-85 DDGSQIGECTANEAT
+85 DDGSQIGECAANEAT
-100 LTCSVTTIPD
+100 LTCRVTTIPD
-110 AYVNKKDVKGTW
+110 AYVNKEDVKGTW

-164 CSGPAHYEYAAPENL
+164 CSGPAHYEYATPENL

-189 VGWGIKL
+189 VGWGIKF

-207 DFDTKL
+207 DLDTKL

-233 TAIPVDANTIKFTA
+233 AAIQVDANTIKFTA

-263 IPDGQTSVTNHA
+263 VPDGQTSVTNHA
-275 EVNGVKLEATATV
+275 EVNGVKLEALATV
-288 KANGGADGDGTAMT
+288 KANGGVDGDGTAI
-302 NQKPSPVPTPDVNMP
+302 
-317 TTAPA
+317 
-322 PSPKPKP
+322 PKP
-329 KPSEKPQSDPTPAP
+329 KPSDKPQSDPTPAPVETTPAPVETTPAP

-374 NLAKT
+374 KLAKT
-379 GAAPSGLIGTGILV
+379 GAAPAGLIGTGILV
-393 VGGVALAVARY
+393 AGGVVLAVTHY

>member
-1 MKKIITGACVAMLL
+1 MKKIIAAAAGVAMLV

-23 ATDETPAM
+23 ATDTDTTPAM

-64 SFTVTSVD
+64 SFTVASVD

-85 DDGSQIGECTANEAT
+85 DDGSQIGECTANETT
-100 LTCSVTTIPD
+100 LTCKVSVVPA

-145 VVKTLVWGDKDATG
+145 VIKTLVWGDKDATG

-164 CSGPAHYEYAAPENL
+164 CSGPAHYEYATPENL

-189 VGWGIKL
+189 VGWGIKF

-207 DFDTKL
+207 DLDTKL

-263 IPDGQTSVTNHA
+263 VPDGQTSVTNHA

-302 NQKPSPVPTPDVNMP
+302 KPEPSPVPTPDVNMP
-317 TTAPA
+317 TPAPV
-322 PSPKPKP
+322 PSPKP
-329 KPSEKPQSDPTPAP
+329 SDKPQSDVTPAP
-343 VETTPVP
+343 VETTLVP

-374 NLAKT
+374 KLAKT
-379 GAAPSGLIGTGILV
+379 GATPADLIGTGILV
-393 VGGVALAVARY
+393 AGGVVLAVARY

>member
-1 MKKIITGACVAMLL
+1 MKKIITAVAGVGMLV

-23 ATDETPAM
+23 ANDTM

-64 SFTVTSVD
+64 SFTVASVD

-100 LTCSVTTIPD
+100 LTCKVTQVPD

-145 VVKTLVWGDKDATG
+145 VVRTLVWGDKDATG
-159 VCSND
+159 KCSND
-164 CSGPAHYEYAAPENL
+164 CSGPAHYEYATPENL

-189 VGWGIKL
+189 VGWGIKF
-196 IVEPGTEYTVK
+196 IVDPGTEYTVK

-213 NTDVKCAKSGTW
+213 NTDVKCAKSPTW

-263 IPDGQTSVTNHA
+263 VPDGQTSVTNHA

-302 NQKPSPVPTPDVNMP
+302 KPEPSPEPTPDVSMP
-317 TTAPA
+317 TPAPV
-322 PSPKPKP
+322 PSPKP
-329 KPSEKPQSDPTPAP
+329 SDKPQSDPTPAP

-350 VPSVSPSAPAPVEK
+350 VPSASPSAPAPVEK

-374 NLAKT
+374 KLAKT
-379 GAAPSGLIGTGILV
+379 GATPAGLIGTGILV
-393 VGGVALAVARY
+393 AGGVALAVARY